1 MSFWQ
6 MFKAGI
12 AFAFGTFVFFS
23 LLSLAAGLLS
33 AAYAVT

>member
-33 AAYAVT
+33 AASA